1 MPWLKQLSLLFR
13 RTIHFSISSLNF
25 RLGMIS
31 WTRKRIKVWTLEQ
44 MQHQSVVLKKLS
56 IDSLSTLRRRE
67 RQDTRRNINLQRHHP
82 TFLTSRRSSSLIA
95 MGQQSKKRVKPN
107 STNKHLMQKFTKTIA
122 IFQMMN
128 RWLTME

>member
-1 MPWLKQLSLLFR
+1 MQLQR
-13 RTIHFSISSLNF
+13 
-25 RLGMIS
+25 
-31 WTRKRIKVWTLEQ
+31 
-44 MQHQSVVLKKLS
+44 VVLKKLS
-56 IDSLSTLRRRE
+56 IDSLFTLQRRE
-67 RQDTRRNINLQRHHP
+67 RQDTRRSINLQRHHP

-107 STNKHLMQKFTKTIA
+107 STKKLSMQKFTKTIA